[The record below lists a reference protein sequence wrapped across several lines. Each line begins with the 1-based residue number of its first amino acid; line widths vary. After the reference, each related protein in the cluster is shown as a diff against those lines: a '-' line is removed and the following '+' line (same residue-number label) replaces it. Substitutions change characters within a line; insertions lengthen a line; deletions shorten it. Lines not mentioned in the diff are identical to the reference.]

1 MVAMLK
7 TASEE
12 DAKKIVQ
19 TRQAR
24 IGQAIRD
31 AREALGWSR
40 LTVAYRAGVASTTV
54 EAVENG
60 GNVKTATLL
69 VVAEVVG
76 VVVEVRP

>member
-1 MVAMLK
+1 MVSMLRA
-7 TASEE
+7 ASEE

-24 IGQAIRD
+24 IGQAIRE

-40 LTVAYRAGVASTTV
+40 LTVAYRANVASTTV

-60 GNVKTATLL
+60 GNVNTASLIA
-69 VVAEVVG
+69 VAEVVG
-76 VVVEVRP
+76 VVLEVRP

>member
-7 TASEE
+7 AASEE

-19 TRQAR
+19 ARQAR
-24 IGQAIRD
+24 IGMAIRD

-40 LTVAYRAGVASTTV
+40 LTVAYRAGMAATTV

-60 GNVKTATLL
+60 GNVTTATLL
-69 VVAEVVG
+69 AVAEVVG
-76 VVVEVRP
+76 VVVEVK